1 MYSWNVETL
10 GVQLEEFR
18 EIEYTVGRI
27 YETENAVGRIYR
39 DQVCSQKKLGR
50 LTMPLQEYTRREIEY
65 SVRRIQR
72 D

>member
-1 MYSWNVETL
+1 VRL

-39 DQVCSQKKLGR
+39 D
-50 LTMPLQEYTRREIEY
+50 
-65 SVRRIQR
+65 
-72 D
+72 